1 MAIKFQYNKTSLQD
15 MNRQLRIRV
24 NALPTLKNKE
34 SALRME
40 VKKLKKE
47 ADEHEERLA
56 RRMAEYKQVLR
67 LWEEFD
73 PRIVQVED
81 VVLGKK
87 KIAGV
92 LIPVL
97 QDIVFHIE
105 PYSLFSNPHW
115 FADGVTALKELARI
129 GIEKQVLLRAMALLD
144 RARKKTT
151 QKVNL
156 YEKVQIPGYEEAVL
170 KIKRFLEDEENLS
183 KSAQKI
189 VKKRQENA
197 EQQSA

>member
-1 MAIKFQYNKTSLQD
+1 
-15 MNRQLRIRV
+15 MNRQLRIRQR
-24 NALPTLKNKE
+24 ALPTLKNKE
-34 SALRME
+34 SALRVE
-40 VKKLKKE
+40 VKKMKHE
-47 ADEHEERLA
+47 ADEREQLLA
-56 RRMAEYKQVLR
+56 RRMAEYHNVLR

-73 PRIVQVED
+73 PAIVQVEQVMLD
-81 VVLGKK
+81 QR

-97 QDIVFHIE
+97 KDVSFRVA
-105 PYSLFSNPHW
+105 PFSLFSKPHW
-115 FADGVTALKELARI
+115 WSDGVATLQELARI

-189 VKKRQENA
+189 VKKRQEA
-197 EQQSA
+197 GA